1 MILRLSCGVSSE
13 TVKMKVS
20 FHSGSLP
27 SPEWARVRLAIRL
40 ASSSLPH
47 HCIYI
52 KWCPLAVADT
62 QWRRHGVF
70 NSCEWYKASTICNAA
85 FLLLGAACK
94 DHVGVHVIWWAF
106 AQKKSTKTI
115 YGSVAYYIS
124 IKRRGVKLWDRST
137 CFWWSKRVGQY
148 GNSEVVAFFA
158 HGQGNEQTN
167 VVTMTECKTK
177 ADVDRRGR
185 EVIMLQVAARCTLD
199 HWTPRLIMAPATV
212 ADLS

>member
-70 NSCEWYKASTICNAA
+70 NSCERYKASTICNAA

-124 IKRRGVKLWDRST
+124 IKRRGVKLWDRSIHML
-137 CFWWSKRVGQY
+137 FGWSKQVDQY
-148 GNSEVVAFFA
+148 METLKLFFFFFA
-158 HGQGNEQTN
+158 HGHGNEQTN
-167 VVTMTECKTK
+167 VVTMTECKTQAERSTCCK
-177 ADVDRRGR
+177 
-185 EVIMLQVAARCTLD
+185 
-199 HWTPRLIMAPATV
+199 
-212 ADLS
+212 